1 MQHQKTLQVGCTT
14 SMTSQRRSP
23 LLNIFLFFIFFFVP
37 SRLFAQHAA
46 YFFSFQIFILCTIG
60 QAPIVIFD
68 LLHFI
73 SSTIKKVEESL
84 QIHHTMSFPDF
95 HVDWMSPEEVYLH
108 RENTSSQLYRG
119 NSIHHLRCYLQYVV
133 ALLFPAQP
141 LSQQMLTCGGLLGS
155 TKEAAACLPPPRE
168 RGCSLTSIVLT
179 FFWGVTNAD
188 DCPPTSLLH
197 YQKCVQV
204 HILWPLLVIK
214 NSSVA
219 NFS

>member
-133 ALLFPAQP
+133 ALLHISSSAIILVDVNLWRP
-141 LSQQMLTCGGLLGS
+141 LGKHQRGRRLP
-155 TKEAAACLPPPRE
+155 AAAARK
-168 RGCSLTSIVLT
+168 R
-179 FFWGVTNAD
+179 
-188 DCPPTSLLH
+188 LLSD
-197 YQKCVQV
+197 V
-204 HILWPLLVIK
+204 
-214 NSSVA
+214 NSA
-219 NFS
+219 NIFLGGN